1 MEIDNENN
9 INNNIINDEE
19 EINNEQKENE
29 ENENENENEYEN
41 NIDDEEEEIPNELL
55 NEKLDIIMKK
65 LEDINIEKEIG
76 EKYKKSESR
85 IIIEKIILENF
96 KSYAGKKIIGPLHFR
111 FNSVVGPNGSG
122 KSNLMESLL
131 FVFGKRAKK
140 MRLSK
145 LSELIHNS
153 SKMNKCNSAKVS
165 IYFREIKENN
175 NENDEYSYIPNG
187 DFVISRE
194 VYKNN
199 SSKYYLNNSESTF
212 DKIHEILSKKGIDL
226 KHNRFLILQGE
237 VEQIALM
244 KQKASNPNETGLLE
258 FLEDIIGT
266 KRYVNLIERLNKSIE
281 ELSDIKTSKANR
293 VKITKNELNQ
303 LEDVKNQSM
312 EYYKKEKEFLIYKH
326 LIGLIKIFEK
336 ERKKM
341 EKQEEIQKITNENL
355 EIKDQIQE
363 KLTQSSDVLLEYK
376 KIKKS
381 QDEIKKRKEEL
392 EKETNKFDE
401 EDKIKRA
408 EIENYQKTSKKIDNQ
423 LLKLNKNYQNIN
435 ENIANATEEKPKLIE
450 QNEKLKKEY
459 EMLDNDLM
467 TREKENYQKTQ
478 NLQKQ
483 KSEIE
488 NKLQPYENKINM
500 NNYQIQQNKN
510 TINLYQEKFK
520 KTKEGIQIFTDKKNS
535 SLNDLNERQKTLL
548 NLTNTKIKLTSEKDN
563 LIQTKQQKLSQAEEK
578 QKELNNLMS
587 KLSELRNSNQ
597 ELNTKNNILRSLILA
612 QEKGQLT
619 GILGRLGDLGSIDSK
634 YDCAITTS
642 CSHLDDIVVKTVDNA
657 QKALDYLKKNNIGKA
672 SFLILEKITWVEN
685 IQKRN
690 FQLPAQNCQRLFDL
704 IRYTNPELKNAFY
717 FAMRDTLV
725 TDNIK
730 NAMKIAY
737 GTTRHRVV
745 TLNGELI
752 EIVGTMQ
759 GGGKP
764 RKGGMSNTQKNIN
777 NVDETEIKNNYQ
789 LCLDQYNQLKNEY
802 NAQENLLN
810 KTINEINNIEKTI
823 QNLEIEINNLKKIIN
838 DCENQLTSLNNELN
852 KYTIQEQSINELNTQ
867 NDNLMIEN
875 NQLNIENRDLKNSLE
890 KIIYEIDNAM
900 GEDYNKK
907 KQEHKQLKKT
917 IEENEKNIS
926 NFENILNNAN
936 ISLQKSKEEIEQKE
950 KSKQECLNKIKQIEN
965 ELEDLDNRALA
976 KYGEIEACD
985 KEIKDLDEKFNERSS
1000 EIERIKE
1007 LINQLREAQEKK
1019 KNELKEINEEVKKIN
1034 RAINQFND
1042 EVNANKI
1049 SFNNLIN
1056 EFGFIDDIDTEIQNI
1071 KEGKFSQNNSNL
1083 DKENNNNNNTN
1094 NNNNNNNTS
1103 IVESSL
1109 AEKNNSSSKK
1119 KKSSSKP
1126 YLKYLNVTSLPET
1139 LPDEDLA
1146 ILSPLF
1152 DEIIYSKSMLDSILK
1167 EMKPNMSAISQYKN
1181 TLLLLKERETD
1192 LNQTIQKLRKAND
1205 IFSNVKMKRYN
1216 EFMDGFSLISNKLK
1230 DMYQLLTN
1238 GGDAELELVDTLDP
1252 FNEGISFSVRPFKKS
1267 WKIITNLSGGEK
1279 TLASLS
1285 LIFALHH
1292 YKPSPLYVMDEIDA
1306 ALDFRNVSII
1316 ANYIKDQTKDSQFI
1330 IISLRNHMF
1339 ELANKLIGI
1348 YKTFD
1353 ITKTVIFDPNVYDV
1367 LGNPIKKISYNKN
1380 NSHSKIKKEEI
1391 MKNNEEN
1398 NSNVNNNVLNENNI
1412 NNKINEE
1419 EDEEMKGI
1427 EEEKNN

>member
-1 MEIDNENN
+1 
-9 INNNIINDEE
+9 
-19 EINNEQKENE
+19 
-29 ENENENENEYEN
+29 
-41 NIDDEEEEIPNELL
+41 
-55 NEKLDIIMKK
+55 
-65 LEDINIEKEIG
+65 
-76 EKYKKSESR
+76 
-85 IIIEKIILENF
+85 
-96 KSYAGKKIIGPLHFR
+96 
-111 FNSVVGPNGSG
+111 
-122 KSNLMESLL
+122 
-131 FVFGKRAKK
+131 
-140 MRLSK
+140 
-145 LSELIHNS
+145 
-153 SKMNKCNSAKVS
+153 
-165 IYFREIKENN
+165 
-175 NENDEYSYIPNG
+175 
-187 DFVISRE
+187 
-194 VYKNN
+194 
-199 SSKYYLNNSESTF
+199 
-212 DKIHEILSKKGIDL
+212 
-226 KHNRFLILQGE
+226 
-237 VEQIALM
+237 
-244 KQKASNPNETGLLE
+244 
-258 FLEDIIGT
+258 
-266 KRYVNLIERLNKSIE
+266 
-281 ELSDIKTSKANR
+281 
-293 VKITKNELNQ
+293 
-303 LEDVKNQSM
+303 
-312 EYYKKEKEFLIYKH
+312 
-326 LIGLIKIFEK
+326 
-336 ERKKM
+336 
-341 EKQEEIQKITNENL
+341 
-355 EIKDQIQE
+355 
-363 KLTQSSDVLLEYK
+363 
-376 KIKKS
+376 
-381 QDEIKKRKEEL
+381 
-392 EKETNKFDE
+392 
-401 EDKIKRA
+401 
-408 EIENYQKTSKKIDNQ
+408 
-423 LLKLNKNYQNIN
+423 
-435 ENIANATEEKPKLIE
+435 
-450 QNEKLKKEY
+450 
-459 EMLDNDLM
+459 
-467 TREKENYQKTQ
+467 
-478 NLQKQ
+478 
-483 KSEIE
+483 
-488 NKLQPYENKINM
+488 
-500 NNYQIQQNKN
+500 
-510 TINLYQEKFK
+510 
-520 KTKEGIQIFTDKKNS
+520 
-535 SLNDLNERQKTLL
+535 
-548 NLTNTKIKLTSEKDN
+548 
-563 LIQTKQQKLSQAEEK
+563 
-578 QKELNNLMS
+578 
-587 KLSELRNSNQ
+587 
-597 ELNTKNNILRSLILA
+597 
-612 QEKGQLT
+612 
-619 GILGRLGDLGSIDSK
+619 
-634 YDCAITTS
+634 
-642 CSHLDDIVVKTVDNA
+642 
-657 QKALDYLKKNNIGKA
+657 
-672 SFLILEKITWVEN
+672 
-685 IQKRN
+685 
-690 FQLPAQNCQRLFDL
+690 
-704 IRYTNPELKNAFY
+704 
-717 FAMRDTLV
+717 
-725 TDNIK
+725 
-730 NAMKIAY
+730 
-737 GTTRHRVV
+737 
-745 TLNGELI
+745 
-752 EIVGTMQ
+752 
-759 GGGKP
+759 
-764 RKGGMSNTQKNIN
+764 
-777 NVDETEIKNNYQ
+777 
-789 LCLDQYNQLKNEY
+789 
-802 NAQENLLN
+802 
-810 KTINEINNIEKTI
+810 
-823 QNLEIEINNLKKIIN
+823 
-838 DCENQLTSLNNELN
+838 
-852 KYTIQEQSINELNTQ
+852 
-867 NDNLMIEN
+867 MIEN

-1034 RAINQFND
+1034 RAINQLND

-1071 KEGKFSQNNSNL
+1071 KEGKYSQINSNL
-1083 DKENNNNNNTN
+1083 DKENNN

-1103 IVESSL
+1103 IVESSSL
-1109 AEKNNSSSKK
+1109 QEKNNSSSKK

-1126 YLKYLNVTSLPET
+1126 YLKYLNITSLPET

-1146 ILSPLF
+1146 TLSPLF
-1152 DEIIYSKSMLDSILK
+1152 DEIIYNKSMLETVLK

-1367 LGNPIKKISYNKN
+1367 LGNPIKKINKN
-1380 NSHSKIKKEEI
+1380 NSKIKKEEI

-1398 NSNVNNNVLNENNI
+1398 NLNNVINENNI